1 MMMTTKRQRRMTTT
15 TRQKDDDKSKAREY
29 DKTVDT
35 DDVTTNSDVNDDAE
49 LEIENRVIPKKIHP
63 KQSPHYF
70 ETREKEQRQKSR

>member
-1 MMMTTKRQRRMTTT
+1 MTTTT
-15 TRQKDDDKSKAREY
+15 TRQKDDDKAKARVY

-35 DDVTTNSDVNDDAE
+35 EYVTINSDVNDDAE
-49 LEIENRVIPKKIHP
+49 LEIKNGVIPKKIHP